1 MPLSF
6 ALTASRNFPNS
17 AAAVFSFGPK
27 PGTQPNA
34 FAAPLIMAPT
44 KPRNLSTTNAN
55 AVRAP
60 LLSAS
65 QCFATRTTARPIG
78 PVRIPSRRGQLPLIQ
93 FHTAEIAP
101 VTFLNAPTAKS
112 RTAPNTPL
120 TMFRN
125 VSDFLYAYTRPA
137 ARPTKASTTT
147 AIGFSDMTT
156 FSAACTAVYAL
167 VTPLT
172 TPRVALYSRIAPM
185 IAPTPTATDRTT
197 VPLSFRNPVKL
208 FSAGPTSLAIVLPR
222 PITGGAIFLNAP
234 TRFVPTSTTRG
245 LKTETRFCTAGI
257 TLVTNWFLTK
267 PANSP
272 SFGRIVPVMNP
283 PNSLSRG
290 RTEVWKMPNAVRAT
304 TPIRSITPT
313 NPLLVT
319 SPSRNAAPSAENP
332 VDALLIA
339 VGTMRSR
346 MVAALLTTGRN
357 APPIAS
363 FALPTITPS
372 FCRGSDAAAAAP
384 PNSLFNSPRM
394 IFWACIVL
402 PESTRV
408 LICFFWSAVKLTPT
422 FCRAVTPLMGSFSA
436 LPRRMLE
443 GLAPS
448 VVAWASLRAAV
459 MSVTAWVAWSKMAF
473 PLPTP
478 FLMLVNVSSR
488 FSPDCTASSSA
499 PVLLLIAV
507 ARLPT

>member
-65 QCFATRTTARPIG
+65 QCFATSTTARPIG
-78 PVRIPSRRGQLPLIQ
+78 PVRIPSSRGQLPLIQ
-93 FHTAEIAP
+93 FHTAESAP

-120 TMFRN
+120 TMLRN

-137 ARPTKASTTT
+137 AKPTRASTTT

-185 IAPTPTATDRTT
+185 IAPTPTATERTT

-208 FSAGPTSLAIVLPR
+208 FSAGPTSLAIVLPS

-245 LKTETRFCTAGI
+245 LKTVTRFCTAGI

-272 SFGRIVPVMNP
+272 SFGRIVPAMKP
-283 PNSLSRG
+283 ANSFRIG
-290 RTEVWKMPNAVRAT
+290 RALALNHSNTNRDVI
-304 TPIRSITPT
+304 PIRCMTPMK
-313 NPLLVT
+313 PAPGS
-319 SPSRNAAPSAENP
+319 SPVLNAAPSAENP
-332 VDALLIA
+332 VSILPTAAEINTPS
-339 VGTMRSR
+339 V
-346 MVAALLTTGRN
+346 VATLSTTGRN
-357 APPIAS
+357 APPIDS
-363 FALPTITPS
+363 LALPTITFS
-372 FCRGSDAAAAAP
+372 FVIGSPAAAAAP
-384 PNSLFNSPRM
+384 PNSLPSSPRM

-402 PESTRV
+402 PESTSV
-408 LICFFWSAVKLTPT
+408 LICFFWLSVNDTPT
-422 FCRAVTPLMGSFSA
+422 RDNAPTPLIGSFSA
-436 LPRRMLE
+436 LPSWMLE
-443 GLAPS
+443 AFIPS
-448 VVAWASLRAAV
+448 E
-459 MSVTAWVAWSKMAF
+459 
-473 PLPTP
+473 
-478 FLMLVNVSSR
+478 
-488 FSPDCTASSSA
+488 
-499 PVLLLIAV
+499 
-507 ARLPT
+507 